1 MGRSVWFSTVCL
13 ISAPRI
19 IRQPRCL
26 FHMQHMTSSRF
37 SISGLCKCGGIRCNY
52 PRRKPR
58 PLNKTASRLVTAGP
72 DSYDPSHAFVGA
84 SLDSVT
90 CRRLARPVPLGNPL
104 PGVGQR
110 HSGTLG
116 TNPTIRVHPLMG
128 CYVSFH
134 QTMGMHEWG
143 RVPEGDI
150 ATARPTRLSHHDKT
164 TADSVPTRLALF
176 IGRGGGRH
184 NLVRGCAMV
193 AVDA

>member
-37 SISGLCKCGGIRCNY
+37 SISGLCKCGGVRCNY

-58 PLNKTASRLVTAGP
+58 PLNNTASRLATAGP

-116 TNPTIRVHPLMG
+116 TNPAIRRHPLMG
-128 CYVSFH
+128 CCVSFH
-134 QTMGMHEWG
+134 QTMGMHEWVVY
-143 RVPEGDI
+143 RK
-150 ATARPTRLSHHDKT
+150 AT
-164 TADSVPTRLALF
+164 
-176 IGRGGGRH
+176 
-184 NLVRGCAMV
+184 
-193 AVDA
+193 

>member
-26 FHMQHMTSSRF
+26 FHIQHMTSSRF
-37 SISGLCKCGGIRCNY
+37 SISGLCKCGGVRCNY

-58 PLNKTASRLVTAGP
+58 PVNKTASRLVTAGP

-90 CRRLARPVPLGNPL
+90 CRRLARPVPLGKSTARGWSETFRNAWNQ
-104 PGVGQR
+104 PGNKRASLDGLLCLFPSD
-110 HSGTLG
+110 HGDA
-116 TNPTIRVHPLMG
+116 RV
-128 CYVSFH
+128 
-134 QTMGMHEWG
+134 G

-150 ATARPTRLSHHDKT
+150 ATARTTRLSHHDKT
-164 TADSVPTRLALF
+164 TADSAPMKLALF